1 MRGDGCEIPHTVRC
15 LPDPD
20 GAAAL
25 RDLIDVAPV
34 DQRKDHEN
42 RRGEEKELPQ
52 VDAVL
57 AGVGNPYHLIHAGAV
72 LDVIERRRTQD
83 DQQERTCAHDDVLP
97 SVVVHKLKH
106 ALVDGLGPLKRL
118 QIFYVRCDVRKCLL
132 PVIQHSLVATRALR
146 FLELCL
152 KRFNH
157 RRILLRR
164 HLLKPQKI
172 PAVMHLLDGIRQ
184 ADRFREQRHPQHE
197 QHEHDADS
205 LEAEVFIA
213 LVQEQAFMATV
224 RTMRKAT
231 EGCMG
236 RMGLALSAGGKADP
250 AVYKQDG
257 NNPEQDPKRNNAHH
271 RHKPF
276 IDRAIKHVDVPVV
289 PEASR
294 HIGEGNEIDA
304 LPVRKIRQ
312 IIDL

>member
-15 LPDPD
+15 LSDAD
-20 GAAAL
+20 GATAL
-25 RDLIDVAPV
+25 RDLVKVAPV
-34 DQRKDHEN
+34 DQREDHED
-42 RRGEEKELPQ
+42 RCGKEKDLPQ
-52 VDAVL
+52 MNAVL
-57 AGVGNPYHLIHAGAV
+57 AGVGDADHLIHAGAV

-83 DQQERTCAHDDVLP
+83 DQKERPGAHDDVLP
-97 SVVVHKLKH
+97 SVVVHKLEH

-118 QIFYVRCDVRKCLL
+118 QVRHVRGDLRKRLF
-132 PVIQHSLVATRALR
+132 PVIQHSLVAARALR
-146 FLELCL
+146 FLELDL

-184 ADRFREQRHPQHE
+184 ADRFREQCHPQHE
-197 QHEHDADS
+197 QHEHDADPF
-205 LEAEVFIA
+205 EAEILIA
-213 LVQEQAFMATV
+213 LMQEQAFMAAV

-231 EGCMG
+231 EDCMG
-236 RMGLALSAGGKADP
+236 RMGPPLSARGKADP
-250 AVYKQDG
+250 TVYKQDG
-257 NNPEQDPKRNNAHH
+257 NNPEQDPKRNNAHQ

-276 IDRAIKHVDVPVV
+276 VDRAIKHVDVPVV

-294 HIGEGNEIDA
+294 HIGEGNEIDPF
-304 LPVRKIRQ
+304 PVRQIRQ